1 MSEACHGGVS
11 ALAGDEPAVAGDPR
25 SRILLVGEDNPLS
38 DAPEHALYPYP
49 PSCSGA
55 RLRWILQLSEDDY
68 LALHRTNLCASE
80 AWSMREARRRAALLS
95 ADPSAPWRILVLLG
109 RKVADAFSYERP
121 FFTTG
126 IEPATATWREP
137 LWLVSLP
144 HPSGRVT
151 LWNKEEHRL
160 RARAILR
167 ELAPAIGWGDPNA

>member
-1 MSEACHGGVS
+1 MSACEA
-11 ALAGDEPAVAGDPR
+11 APTELASDDRRARIVDPR
-25 SRILLVGEDNPLS
+25 SRICLVGEDNPLS
-38 DAPEHALYPYP
+38 DAPEHALYCYP
-49 PSCSGA
+49 PGCSGA
-55 RLRWILQLSEDDY
+55 RLRRILGLPEDDY
-68 LALHRTNLCASE
+68 LALNRTNLCASE
-80 AWSMREARRRAALLS
+80 AWSMREARRRVALLS